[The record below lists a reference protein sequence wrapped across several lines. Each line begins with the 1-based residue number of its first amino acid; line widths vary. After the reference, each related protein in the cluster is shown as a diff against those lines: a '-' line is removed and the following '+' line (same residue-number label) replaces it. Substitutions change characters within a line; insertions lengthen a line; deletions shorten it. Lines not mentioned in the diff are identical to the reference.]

1 MLSQHYRGFACG
13 HKGSHTISYSSIHK
27 GLIHLTHL
35 RDTEPIQDQL
45 DTRIVMESNCINVQ
59 SRLHIQESKSC
70 ETITT
75 GSFNDI
81 QETTLSNLHLESQF
95 ISLQLKM
102 PSNDE
107 TNSPSMGLFTLNALN
122 CREGTEEGNLG
133 NSLLLNL
140 AGRKF
145 MKENFDGLWRG
156 KIS

>member
-1 MLSQHYRGFACG
+1 M
-13 HKGSHTISYSSIHK
+13 
-27 GLIHLTHL
+27 
-35 RDTEPIQDQL
+35 EP
-45 DTRIVMESNCINVQ
+45 NCINVQ
-59 SRLHIQESKSC
+59 SRPHTQESKSC
-70 ETITT
+70 ENITT
-75 GSFNDI
+75 RSFDDI

-95 ISLQLKM
+95 ISLQLKV
-102 PSNDE
+102 PYNDE

-145 MKENFDGLWRG
+145 MKENSDGLWRG